1 MVEVYFKS
9 ILISIPFA
17 AIGCWL
23 AFCWDWEMYGLFG
36 GPIIG
41 LILVWIYIY
50 IYKHIDSTKNRIR
63 LFLLNPVLYFFI
75 FELIMIYLFSITEIH
90 PGNI

>member
-1 MVEVYFKS
+1 MLVSFLLGLGDV
-9 ILISIPFA
+9 
-17 AIGCWL
+17 W
-23 AFCWDWEMYGLFG
+23 AFWRTNNRFNTGMD
-36 GPIIG
+36 
-41 LILVWIYIY
+41 IYIY

>member
-1 MVEVYFKS
+1 M
-9 ILISIPFA
+9 
-17 AIGCWL
+17 
-23 AFCWDWEMYGLFG
+23 D
-36 GPIIG
+36 
-41 LILVWIYIY
+41 IY